1 MTQHR
6 SDRDRSRQPR
16 SRSAGPV
23 RDGASAKRSKAPTK
37 REARPRNSSG
47 GPARRN
53 HATPQRR
60 GLGRLLK
67 GVAIIALLFLVA
79 VGVTGCAVYA
89 SMSSQLP
96 DPDITKARGRDQ
108 TTVIYDRTGKSLAK
122 LFAEENRQVVS
133 LVDMPAQLKQA
144 VVATEDRRFYEH
156 TGVDPLGIAR
166 ALYTDIKRREKAQG
180 GSTITQQYV
189 KQAFVTSEKT
199 LKRKLQEAI
208 LAQRV
213 ERRYTKDQI
222 LENYLNAIYFGH
234 GAYGVEAAARVYFGK
249 GVSDLNLAEAAMIAG
264 VIKSPG
270 RYSPYLEPENAARR
284 RATVLT
290 QMKAQGYIDEQ
301 QFSEAMAAPIEVT
314 GLKATSAKAP
324 YFVEWIK
331 SQLVE
336 AYGEHAVYRGGLRVH
351 TTLDPKAQAAAEKA
365 IEDILDRKGDPSAA
379 LVAMKPGTGEV
390 LAMVG
395 GRDFESQ
402 QFNVAV
408 QGRRQPGSSF
418 KPFVLATALSSGQNP
433 EKAYKSGA
441 TKLAVGNQTWSVSGH
456 KSPTGTMRLR
466 PATEQSVNSVYA
478 QLVLEVGAEKVAD
491 TAKDLGITT
500 QIEPVPAIALGGLT
514 TGVSP
519 LEMAN
524 AYATLAA
531 GGKRAK
537 VLSISSVEGPDG
549 KELDNNA
556 PKSARAI
563 DSAVAFLTTDILK
576 GVITKGT
583 GKGANIGRPAAGKT
597 GTTQEYRDAWF
608 VGYTPDIATAVW
620 VGYPDS
626 QREMKAV
633 HGRPVT
639 GGSFPAQIWNR
650 FMRAAHKGIE
660 PHPFEQPEGLTT
672 VKVCSESG
680 GAAAPFCPK
689 PISALVLTDHL
700 PQECELHT
708 KPVEVEVPT
717 LVGIPKEDA
726 LAKLAALTLVA
737 SVVEQPI
744 PGVAPGIVA
753 QQNPPAGTVV
763 KAESTITLV
772 VSAGTATDQAPKPAF
787 TTSGGAGAGQPVAF
801 DATGSSDNGAIA
813 TFYWEFGDGA
823 TGTGKTASHSYGAPG
838 TYEVTLWVTDNVG
851 QQASVTRPV
860 AVK

>member
-6 SDRDRSRQPR
+6 SDRDRNREPR
-16 SRSAGPV
+16 SRSAGPGGTST
-23 RDGASAKRSKAPTK
+23 RRQAAPSK
-37 REARPRNSSG
+37 RESQPRKAVGRPAQQKR
-47 GPARRN
+47 PAS
-53 HATPQRR
+53 RR
-60 GLGRLLK
+60 GGIGRFLK
-67 GVAIIALLFLVA
+67 GAAIIVVLFLIA
-79 VGVTGCAVYA
+79 VGVTGCAVYT

-122 LFAEENRQVVS
+122 LFAEENRQFVS
-133 LVDMPAQLKQA
+133 LTDMPGQLKQA
-144 VVATEDRRFYEH
+144 VISTEDRRFYQH
-156 TGVDPLGIAR
+156 KGVDPLGIAR

-249 GVSDLNLAEAAMIAG
+249 GVADLSLAESAMIAG

-270 RYSPYLEPENAARR
+270 RYSPYLEPENASQR

-301 QFSEAMAAPIEVT
+301 QFAEAMAAPIEVS

-331 SQLVE
+331 SQLVD

-365 IEDILDRKGDPSAA
+365 IKDILDREGDPSAA
-379 LVAMKPGTGEV
+379 LVAIKPGTGEV

-395 GRDFESQ
+395 GKDFESQ
-402 QFNVAV
+402 QYNVAV

-433 EKAYKSGA
+433 EKAYASGA

-478 QLVLEVGAEKVAD
+478 QLVLEVGAEKVVD

-500 QIEPVPAIALGGLT
+500 SIDPVPAIALGGLT

-549 KELDNNA
+549 KALRNNA
-556 PKSARAI
+556 PKSAQAI

-583 GKGANIGRPAAGKT
+583 GKAANIGRPAAGKT

-626 QREMKAV
+626 QREMKSV
-633 HGRPVT
+633 HGKAVT
-639 GGSFPAQIWNR
+639 GGSFPAQIWSR

-660 PHPFEQPEGLTT
+660 PHPFEQPDGLTT
-672 VKVCSESG
+672 AKVCSESG
-680 GAAAPFCPK
+680 GSVTPFCLK

-700 PQECELHT
+700 PQACELHT
-708 KPVEVEVPT
+708 KPVEVELPS
-717 LVGIPKEDA
+717 LVGLPKEDA
-726 LAKLAALTLVA
+726 LAKLASLTLVA
-737 SVVEQPI
+737 SVVEQPV

-753 QQNPPAGTVV
+753 QQNPAAGTVV
-763 KAESTITLV
+763 KSGSTVTLV
-772 VSAGTATDQAPKPAF
+772 VSAGTAADQAPKPAF
-787 TTSGGAGAGQPVAF
+787 TASGGAGAGQPVAF
-801 DATGSSDNGAIA
+801 DAAGSSDDGSIA
-813 TFYWEFGDGA
+813 TYYWEFGDSA
-823 TGTGKTASHSYGAPG
+823 TGSGKTSSHTYGAPG
-838 TYEVTLWVTDNVG
+838 TYEVTLWITDNAG
-851 QQASVTRPV
+851 QQASLTRPV
-860 AVK
+860 VVK